1 MSEQQALLYE
11 QVGKVVKLTIN
22 RPEKRNAMNHAVMQ
36 GLHDAFDRIAE
47 DDSVSVV
54 VIGGA
59 GEKAFTAG
67 FDLKEAAGNNITD
80 VMERREDTRGE
91 NALWLKMWNLH
102 KPILTMI
109 HGYTIGGGITIAM
122 LSDMVFAASEGLKLG
137 NPEVSLG
144 YISSFPLS
152 PYKLHF
158 NKAREL
164 CLLGDF
170 CDAQDLK
177 EAGLVN
183 RIFPYEK
190 LEEETMKIAQRI
202 AKTPLF
208 SLSMMKQEMNKVY
221 EQMGFFNTVD
231 YAAEMFNLCR
241 QHMNM
246 ATTFSQD
253 INEKGLRHTIE
264 TKYDYVS
271 QEH

>member
-1 MSEQQALLYE
+1 MAEENPLLYE
-11 QVGKVVKLTIN
+11 QFGKVVKLTIN
-22 RPEKRNAMNHAVMQ
+22 RPAKRNAMNHAVMQ
-36 GLHDAFDRIAE
+36 GLHAAFDKIAA

-67 FDLKEAAGNNITD
+67 FDLKETAGANITD
-80 VMERREDTRGE
+80 VMERRADTRSE
-91 NALWLKMWNLH
+91 NALWLKMWNLY

-137 NPEVSLG
+137 NPEVALG
-144 YISSFPLS
+144 FISSVPVS
-152 PYKLHF
+152 PYKLPF

-170 CDAQDLK
+170 WTAQDLK
-177 EAGLVN
+177 DAGLVN
-183 RIFPYEK
+183 KIFPYEQ

-202 AKTPLF
+202 AQTPLF

-221 EQMGFFNTVD
+221 ENMGFYNTVD

-246 ATTFSQD
+246 ATSFSSD
-253 INEKGLRHTIE
+253 INEKGLKHTID
-264 TKYDYVS
+264 TKYSYH
-271 QEH
+271 ET

>member
-1 MSEQQALLYE
+1 MSEENPLLYE
-11 QVGKVVKLTIN
+11 QFGKVVKLTLN
-22 RPEKRNAMNHAVMQ
+22 RPAKRNAMNHAIIQ
-36 GLHDAFDRIAE
+36 GLHDALDRIAA

-67 FDLKEAAGNNITD
+67 FDLKESAGENIID
-80 VMERREDTRGE
+80 VMERRADTE
-91 NALWLKMWNLH
+91 NERKLWLKMWNLH
-102 KPILTMI
+102 KPIITMI

-137 NPEVSLG
+137 NPEVALG
-144 YISSFPLS
+144 YISNFPVS
-152 PYKLHF
+152 PYKLPF

-170 CDAQDLK
+170 WSAQDLK
-177 EAGLVN
+177 DAGIVN
-183 RIFPYEK
+183 KIFPYEE

-202 AKTPLF
+202 AQTPMF

-221 EQMGFFNTVD
+221 ENMGFFNTVD

-241 QHMNM
+241 IHMNK
-246 ATTFSQD
+246 TTDFSKD
-253 INEKGLRHTIE
+253 ISEKGLKHMID
-264 TKYDYVS
+264 TKYNYDNK
-271 QEH
+271 

>member
-1 MSEQQALLYE
+1 MAEENPLLYE
-11 QVGKVVKLTIN
+11 QFGKVVKLTIN
-22 RPEKRNAMNHAVMQ
+22 RPAKRNAMNHAVMQ
-36 GLHDAFDRIAE
+36 GLHAAFDKIAA

-67 FDLKEAAGNNITD
+67 FDLKETAGANITD
-80 VMERREDTRGE
+80 VMERRADTRSE
-91 NALWLKMWNLH
+91 NALWLKMWNLY
-102 KPILTMI
+102 TMI

-137 NPEVSLG
+137 NPEVALG
-144 YISSFPLS
+144 FISSFPVS
-152 PYKLHF
+152 PYKLPF

-170 CDAQDLK
+170 WTAQDLK
-177 EAGLVN
+177 DAGLVN
-183 RIFPYEK
+183 KIFPYEQ

-202 AKTPLF
+202 AQTPLF

-221 EQMGFFNTVD
+221 ENMGFYNTVD

-246 ATTFSQD
+246 ATSFSSD
-253 INEKGLRHTIE
+253 INEKGLKHTID
-264 TKYDYVS
+264 TKYSYH
-271 QEH
+271 ET

>member
-1 MSEQQALLYE
+1 MAEENALLYE
-11 QVGKVVKLTIN
+11 QIGKVVKLTIN
-22 RPEKRNAMNHAVMQ
+22 RPAKRNAMNHAVIQ
-36 GLHDAFDRIAE
+36 GLHDAFDRIAA

-67 FDLKEAAGNNITD
+67 FDLKETANANITD
-80 VMERREDTRGE
+80 VMERRADTRNE

-102 KPILTMI
+102 KPIITMI

-122 LSDMVFAASEGLKLG
+122 LSDLVFAASEGLKLG
-137 NPEVSLG
+137 NPEVVLG

-158 NKAREL
+158 NMARQL

-170 CDAQDLK
+170 CDAQELK

-183 RIFPYEK
+183 KIFPYEH

-202 AKTPLF
+202 AQTPLF

-221 EQMGFFNTVD
+221 ENMGFFNTVD

-241 QHMNM
+241 THMNM
-246 ATTFSQD
+246 ATSFSSD
-253 INEKGLRHTIE
+253 INEKGLKHVID
-264 TKYDYVS
+264 TKYNNN
-271 QEH
+271 